1 MTPFT
6 LKKETTSIK
15 GSIEKK
21 MVKVEKCEKCENGK
35 IKKLKIE
42 RIVMWRL

>member
-1 MTPFT
+1 VTPFT

-21 MVKVEKCEKCENGK
+21 MVKVEKCEKNEDGKDKRIEN
-35 IKKLKIE
+35 
-42 RIVMWRL
+42 

>member
-1 MTPFT
+1 VTLFA

-21 MVKVEKCEKCENGK
+21 MVKVEKCEENEDGK
-35 IKKLKIE
+35 IKK
-42 RIVMWRL
+42 